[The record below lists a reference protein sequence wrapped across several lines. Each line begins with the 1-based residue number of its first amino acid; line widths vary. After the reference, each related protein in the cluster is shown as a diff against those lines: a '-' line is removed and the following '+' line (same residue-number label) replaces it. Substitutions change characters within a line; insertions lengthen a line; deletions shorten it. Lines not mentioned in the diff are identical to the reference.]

1 MEMLKGGELFDRI
14 VSNNYLDEKLARQV
28 FNQIVRSLN

>member
-14 VSNNYLDEKLARQV
+14 VSNGFLEEKLAREV
-28 FNQIVRSLN
+28 FNCIVRSLN